1 MSSRKCCLCS
11 KIIESETADILTM
24 GGYGI
29 PRYLCEEC
37 AGDLNTVT
45 RGATSADIHAA
56 MDRLGKKMS
65 VSGVEDKLTI
75 KTINDIFKSSD
86 ERADKID
93 DGTYDF
99 SLDEEELKEDE
110 LDELPPELEET
121 EEDRELDA
129 KDEER
134 SKKFDKIMNWF
145 CAAVFI
151 GAIAYLLYY
160 FLG

>member
-37 AGDLNTVT
+37 ANDLNTVT
-45 RGATSADIHAA
+45 RGTTSDGIHAA

-65 VSGVEDKLTI
+65 VSDVEDKLVI
-75 KTINDIFKSSD
+75 KTVNDIFVSSN
-86 ERADKID
+86 ERSEQINN
-93 DGTYDF
+93 GTYDF

-129 KDEER
+129 KDEAR
-134 SKKFDKIMNWF
+134 GKKLDKILNWF
-145 CAAVFI
+145 CAGVFI
-151 GAIAYLLYY
+151 AAIAYILYY